1 VEGEYDGYGDDGHVD
16 GEAEVGEEGYVGKGG
31 GWLVVGWRVWKWV
44 EEGGTGKGN
53 EKGGWVTS
61 LVGGVV
67 AAVALFVVVEE
78 GAEDRREA
86 EDVLEEAAAG
96 AVMVRY
102 QGLVR
107 VVAETIIKGRR
118 AYSLMSD
125 TSTGRVS
132 AESWGQQLHLV
143 RLSSSS
149 STGPL
154 GVSILRSIT

>member
-1 VEGEYDGYGDDGHVD
+1 
-16 GEAEVGEEGYVGKGG
+16 
-31 GWLVVGWRVWKWV
+31 
-44 EEGGTGKGN
+44 
-53 EKGGWVTS
+53 
-61 LVGGVV
+61 
-67 AAVALFVVVEE
+67 LFVVEEE